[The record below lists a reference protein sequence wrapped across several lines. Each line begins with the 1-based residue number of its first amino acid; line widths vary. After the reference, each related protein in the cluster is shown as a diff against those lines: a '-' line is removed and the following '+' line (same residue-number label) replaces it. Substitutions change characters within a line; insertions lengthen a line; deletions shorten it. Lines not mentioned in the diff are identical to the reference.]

1 MPIERKRQLVR
12 ELAEE
17 YPRRLLCRVVGL
29 AASSYYHQPRPAAD
43 TQLRDLVEQIAARY
57 PRYGYRRITAELSRQ
72 GVVVN
77 HKRVLRI
84 MREESLLVVVRR
96 YVRTTWSG
104 HGLQR
109 FANLLKGLLVRR
121 ADQVWCADITYIR
134 LFQGF
139 VYLAVVLDIYTRL
152 VRGWALGRSL
162 DASLTMRALERALSC
177 GRPEIHHS
185 DQGVQYCAEEY
196 VQAVSATGAALSM
209 AATGQP
215 TENAYAERWIRTLKE
230 EEVYL
235 HEYRDYSDARDNIA
249 LFIDDVYNTKR
260 VHSSLGY
267 LTPAEFAAAH
277 DMSAGDGLGRLALAE
292 VPA

>member
-1 MPIERKRQLVR
+1 M
-12 ELAEE
+12 
-17 YPRRLLCRVVGL
+17 
-29 AASSYYHQPRPAAD
+29 
-43 TQLRDLVEQIAARY
+43 RDLIEQIAARY
-57 PRYGYRRITAELSRQ
+57 PRYGYRRVRAELTRQ
-72 GVVVN
+72 GVVAN
-77 HKRVLRI
+77 RKAVLRI

-104 HGLQR
+104 HGLVR
-109 FANLLKGLLVRR
+109 FPNLIKGLIVARP
-121 ADQVWCADITYIR
+121 DQVWCADITYIR

-152 VRGWALGRSL
+152 VRGWALGRAL
-162 DASLTMRALERALSC
+162 DASLTMTALERALAC

-185 DQGVQYCAEEY
+185 DQGVQYRAGEY
-196 VQAVSATGAALSM
+196 VGAVRATGAGLSM

-235 HEYRDYSDARDNIA
+235 HEYRDFSDARDNIA
-249 LFIDDVYNTKR
+249 VFIEDVYNTKR

-277 DMSAGDGLGRLALAE
+277 DSQGRAVVAHDVSAGDGLGRLALAE